1 VGIVVTKTLIFH
13 AYYSVQSK
21 LLGHAP
27 TTIPPTQCSL
37 IIVSISA
44 LTITYHPQE
53 QWLDLRRFTSS
64 GELISQTQVYN
75 PKRSVSVYF
84 DVCTTIA
91 KNIVY
96 QSQGVGKPKEAW
108 PERKLVYQMTNT
120 CARDTAL
127 GHVMVQAGATDH
139 TGLVFHDL
147 PGKKHNPPSSFKK
160 EWQPL
165 TAPLAS
171 VTM

>member
-1 VGIVVTKTLIFH
+1 LYVFFLLILVSSLPGDPQALDCDSCMRTTQVGIVVTKTLIFH

-75 PKRSVSVYF
+75 PQRPVYIYIF
-84 DVCTTIA
+84 
-91 KNIVY
+91 
-96 QSQGVGKPKEAW
+96 
-108 PERKLVYQMTNT
+108 
-120 CARDTAL
+120 
-127 GHVMVQAGATDH
+127 
-139 TGLVFHDL
+139 
-147 PGKKHNPPSSFKK
+147 
-160 EWQPL
+160 
-165 TAPLAS
+165 
-171 VTM
+171 